1 MRTIYFILESD
12 YRKRYTPVFHYLSTT
27 DRVENPAEYYITLS
41 QLRYIRYRG
50 ENNPDS
56 TQSIVL
62 RCHRYIR

>member
-12 YRKRYTPVFHYLSTT
+12 YRQPYTPVFHYLSTT

-50 ENNPDS
+50 GK
-56 TQSIVL
+56 QS
-62 RCHRYIR
+62 